1 MMKDRALQ
9 SQHNISVSGG
19 NQVARYF
26 VSAGF
31 LDQDGLF
38 RTFDKDPNTNFSYKR
53 YNYRAN
59 LDLSLGKYHELSIN
73 LGGRVENKH
82 SLSSREACRF
92 ESCSGHYSTRFS
104 FLEEWRNW

>member
-1 MMKDRALQ
+1 M
-9 SQHNISVSGG
+9 
-19 NQVARYF
+19 ARYF

-82 SLSSREACRF
+82 SLSSSEERIFVYLMDAQPF
-92 ESCSGHYSTRFS
+92 SGPV
-104 FLEEWRNW
+104 L